1 MQNGNQSVS
10 SGFTLN
16 FQFDNRKNSVN
27 PDGGS
32 FASVQ
37 FRQNLT
43 LLGSDINWKS
53 LLVDLRHYFKLPSP
67 SGNVLA
73 FWSYTNLTLQGQP
86 PYFDMPGNGWDDYNT
101 TGRGYVPGRYRG
113 NNFVYAE
120 SEYRMVLT
128 KNGLFRC
135 VAFCNA
141 QTEYRKFSEN
151 SKRILP
157 GGGLGLRI
165 KINKYSNAN
174 LAIDYG
180 FGVEGSR
187 GFFFN
192 LGEFF

>member
-1 MQNGNQSVS
+1 M
-10 SGFTLN
+10 
-16 FQFDNRKNSVN
+16 
-27 PDGGS
+27 
-32 FASVQ
+32 
-37 FRQNLT
+37 
-43 LLGSDINWKS
+43 
-53 LLVDLRHYFKLPSP
+53 VDLRHYIKFPLNTR
-67 SGNVLA
+67 NVLA
-73 FWSYTNLTLQGQP
+73 LWSYANLTLKGQP
-86 PYFDMPGNGWDDYNT
+86 PYFDMPCNGWDDYNT

-113 NNFVYAE
+113 NNFLYAE

-128 KNGLFRC
+128 KNGLFGC

-141 QTEYRKFSEN
+141 QTEYQKFSEK

-157 GGGLGLRI
+157 GGGLGIRI

-180 FGVEGSR
+180 FGVKGSR